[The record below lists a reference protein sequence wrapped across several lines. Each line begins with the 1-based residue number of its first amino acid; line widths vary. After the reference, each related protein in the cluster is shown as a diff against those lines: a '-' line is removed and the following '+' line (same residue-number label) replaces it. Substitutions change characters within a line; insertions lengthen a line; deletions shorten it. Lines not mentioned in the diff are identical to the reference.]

1 MTALRRRMIEDMT
14 LRNFAPRTIKAYVE
28 RVADF
33 ARHFGISPEHLG
45 PDQIRAYLL
54 HLVQERRISWSY
66 FNQTRSALRFL
77 YRVTLGRDWVVEGIV
92 CPKQPRKLPVVLSL
106 DEMAQFFA
114 AIINLKHR
122 AILMTAYA
130 AGLRVSEVVELQCDD
145 IDSRRMVIRLRQ
157 AKGRK
162 DRYVML
168 SPRLLSILR
177 CYWKVVRPKGY
188 LFPGRHPDRP
198 IAPRTVQLVC
208 QTALSVSGLKKRVS
222 PHTLRHSFATHLLEG
237 GTDLR
242 TIQILLGHRSL
253 STTARY
259 LHVATA
265 ALRSTRSPLDR
276 LDLPSR
282 EVPQS

>member
-1 MTALRRRMIEDMT
+1 MTPLRRRMIDDMT
-14 LRNFAPRTIKAYVE
+14 LRNLAPRTIQAYVE

-33 ARHFGISPEHLG
+33 ARHFGASPEHLG

-54 HLVQERRISWSY
+54 HLAQERRVSWSH

-77 YRVTLGRDWVVEGIV
+77 YRVTLARDWVVEGVV

-106 DEMAQFFA
+106 DEVTQFFA
-114 AIINLKHR
+114 AIDNLKHR

-130 AGLRVSEVVELQCDD
+130 AGLRVSEVVGLRCDD

-168 SPRLLSILR
+168 SPRLLTLLR
-177 CYWKVVRPKGY
+177 SYWKAVRPKDY
-188 LFPGRHPDRP
+188 LFPGRDPDRP

-253 STTARY
+253 NSTARY
-259 LHVATA
+259 THVATA
-265 ALRSTRSPLDR
+265 TLRSTRSPFDR
-276 LDLPSR
+276 LDLPS
-282 EVPQS
+282 EGGLPS